1 MPIMETKEV
10 PAVRLKDM
18 PAEERE
24 RGRAATQEDSAAETA
39 RSETLLLLDRKRPTA
54 VMISPRMFSG
64 LSPRGLPH
72 ARLPVV
78 RSSRRPNLSPNEAL
92 NPRSD
97 ISNGCL
103 SDP

>member
-64 LSPRGLPH
+64 LSPRGLPQ
-72 ARLPVV
+72 
-78 RSSRRPNLSPNEAL
+78 RSSSGSSLKSPPKLVTE
-92 NPRSD
+92 
-97 ISNGCL
+97 
-103 SDP
+103 